1 LQKERDKL
9 KDELSRLTN
18 EFKTDSST
26 YDKELSHYKTN
37 LAKLQVELDNANN
50 SICDLT
56 QSNNKLTDE
65 LEQISKENESQSQLV
80 SKLNDSLVVLNKELE
95 QNKVQNELNL
105 QNTTKNLTVKLNN
118 KWSEILKLVCNV

>member
-1 LQKERDKL
+1 MQKERDKL